1 MDVLGIVATV
11 LLLAANFFFVGA
23 EFALIS
29 ARRSIIEPLAR
40 EGNKRAKMTLW
51 AIENVSLMMAGAQ
64 LGITVCSLALGYV
77 TKPMVKYA
85 VAGPFE
91 AWGLSELWIDV
102 LSYAIALALVTY
114 LHVVLGEM
122 VPKNI
127 ALSGPER
134 TALAMGPALVVVI
147 RVLRPV
153 LWVMNACGNG
163 ILRLFKV
170 TPKDEVTSAF
180 TRDEVADL
188 VSESREGGLLDGQDE
203 RLLMGALAFESRTVG
218 SVAIPLPR
226 VQTLPSG
233 CTPAQVEAAAV
244 NGFSRFPL
252 VAPDGAWLGYVH
264 VKDVIGADAE
274 RRERPISAGMVRE
287 LPRFRA
293 DKAVRPALTR
303 MQREGAHLALAVDA
317 AGEPVGVVTLEDVLE
332 ELVGQVRDDSRS
344 AS

>member
-1 MDVLGIVATV
+1 MDVLGIVLTV

-29 ARRSIIEPLAR
+29 ARRSIIEPMAR
-40 EGNKRAKMTLW
+40 EGNRRAKRTLW

-77 TKPMVKYA
+77 TKPMIKYA
-85 VAGPFE
+85 VAGPLE
-91 AWGLSELWIDV
+91 AWGLSEVWIDV
-102 LSYAIALALVTY
+102 FSYGIALGLVTY

-127 ALSGPER
+127 ALSGPEKA
-134 TALAMGPALVVVI
+134 ALAMGPALVVVVKI
-147 RVLRPV
+147 LRPL
-153 LWVMNACGNG
+153 LWIMNACGNG

-188 VSESREGGLLDGQDE
+188 VAESRESGLLDRQDE
-203 RLLMGALAFESRTVG
+203 RLLMGALSFEARTIG
-218 SVAIPLPR
+218 SVAIPLAQ

-233 CTPAQVEAAAV
+233 PTPAEVEAAAV

-274 RRERPISAGMVRE
+274 RRERPISADMVRE
-287 LPRFRA
+287 LPRFQA
-293 DKAVRPALTR
+293 DKAVRPALRR
-303 MQREGAHLALAVDA
+303 MQRDGAHLALAVDA

-344 AS
+344 AA